1 MDEGQPTPE
10 KPQYKDPL
18 DSINEPEDFAQ
29 IAKDAGYRGTD
40 EAVKPVGLLQRLR
53 NIFKANP
60 KPNPDQ
66 EKLQN
71 LGVTIAEPEAKPA
84 KESRNHDRARN
95 ILKRIDDFMLQ
106 SGDEDLVSRWKD
118 QKKFGKFYI
127 PYLLVMTGLVTG
139 GALIYERFSSEKTAA
154 PPLATPTVRAEGQA
168 SWSQP
173 ITVTTKSG
181 DTMLVNASGPVNAEA
196 SLPKPMTDEEFK
208 ALGFYRHEIQ
218 QGDTIEKYAD
228 ILGIADE
235 DRQRFIV
242 WIAAL
247 NNIENPH
254 DIKAFSIIY
263 LPPARSQTPVGP

>member
-10 KPQYKDPL
+10 ISQYQDPL
-18 DSINEPEDFAQ
+18 DSIDTPEDFAQ
-29 IAKDAGYRGTD
+29 IAKDAGYQKP
-40 EAVKPVGLLQRLR
+40 EAEVQHLSLLQRLR
-53 NIFKANP
+53 NIFKSDP
-60 KPNPDQ
+60 KPNPDEQ
-66 EKLQN
+66 KLEN
-71 LGVTIAEPEAKPA
+71 LGVTIAEPETKPA
-84 KESRNHDRARN
+84 KEPRDHDRARS
-95 ILKRIDDFMLQ
+95 ILKRIDDLMLQ
-106 SGDEDLVSRWKD
+106 SKDEELVSRWKD
-118 QKKFGKFYI
+118 QKQFGKFYI

-139 GALIYERFSSEKTAA
+139 GALIYERFTSEKTAA

-173 ITVTTKSG
+173 ITVTTESG
-181 DTMLVNASGPVNAEA
+181 DTMLVNASGPVSAEA

-208 ALGFYRHEIQ
+208 AAGFLRHEIQ
-218 QGDTIEKYAD
+218 LGDNLEKYAD

-247 NNIENPH
+247 NGIEDPN
-254 DIKAFSIIY
+254 DIKAYSIIY